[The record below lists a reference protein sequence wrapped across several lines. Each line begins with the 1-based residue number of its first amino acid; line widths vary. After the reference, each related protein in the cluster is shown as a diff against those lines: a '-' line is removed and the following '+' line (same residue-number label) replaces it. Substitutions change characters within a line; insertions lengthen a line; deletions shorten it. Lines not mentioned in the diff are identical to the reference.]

1 MMTDEEI
8 EALCNWEE
16 NDEADIAFDVANWEH
31 DDDVEHPT
39 DASLVRPTLNQAPS
53 KKLSPNNLKNNN
65 YT

>member
-8 EALCNWEE
+8 EALWEE

-31 DDDVEHPT
+31 DNDDEHPT

-53 KKLSPNNLKNNN
+53 NKTFHQQPQ
-65 YT
+65 